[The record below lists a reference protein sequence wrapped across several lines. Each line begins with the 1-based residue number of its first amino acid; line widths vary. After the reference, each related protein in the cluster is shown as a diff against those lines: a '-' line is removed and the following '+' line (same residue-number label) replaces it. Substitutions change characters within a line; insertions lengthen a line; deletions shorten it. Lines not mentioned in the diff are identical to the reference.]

1 MVLPLPYSQL
11 IKIFN
16 ASWVFSLPFVIVNEC
31 GVLTPFVMSLIA
43 LAFFG
48 LDQIGAELEGP
59 FGVDDNDLPL
69 LQMGI
74 SLFDNLDALMRAA
87 AEKAKQA
94 KQASSM
100 AA

>member
-1 MVLPLPYSQL
+1 M
-11 IKIFN
+11 
-16 ASWVFSLPFVIVNEC
+16 
-31 GVLTPFVMSLIA
+31 
-43 LAFFG
+43 
-48 LDQIGAELEGP
+48 DQVGAELEGP

-87 AEKAKQA
+87 SEKAKQA
-94 KQASSM
+94 SLAAKQDSM